1 MQSRNSFLQ
10 KVVGSNP
17 SVVYWMDIFS
27 HWFVVE
33 KLYCLFEKTE
43 NKRKKRPG
51 LAHLKKQFPSGFR
64 FLKNMLIK
72 WKTIFCQLILPAV
85 LSIIWQ
91 LYVCPYFL
99 PCKDFAKFYRF
110 GQFLVAK
117 GDESCQ
123 RMKNFLAKFQKCF
136 RFFLNLEANKLKFKS
151 QQSKKLFVLI
161 YWTQKYVNILVEKG
175 RKLGSDC
182 GTVESVVRFQYQ
194 RTRVHI
200 QSLATF
206 IQQLFP
212 VNYFD

>member
-27 HWFVVE
+27 QWCVVE

-91 LYVCPYFL
+91 LYVCPYFFALQRFRKIL
-99 PCKDFAKFYRF
+99 PFWAIFGGQRRWKLPKDEEFF
-110 GQFLVAK
+110 GKISKMFP
-117 GDESCQ
+117 
-123 RMKNFLAKFQKCF
+123 
-136 RFFLNLEANKLKFKS
+136 FFL
-151 QQSKKLFVLI
+151 
-161 YWTQKYVNILVEKG
+161 
-175 RKLGSDC
+175 
-182 GTVESVVRFQYQ
+182 ESR
-194 RTRVHI
+194 
-200 QSLATF
+200 SE
-206 IQQLFP
+206 
-212 VNYFD
+212 